1 MKEFSFTVDKEQ
13 KIIGFLRENGVSVEI
28 VQKVKYGGVFLNG
41 VVVKNINDLAKAG
54 DEIVM
59 KLPKD
64 ENNAH
69 CKPIKEK
76 LDVLYEDDYFL
87 AVNKK
92 KGVLTHSL
100 RYNET
105 PSLEQIVRGYFMP
118 NDFTFRAVNRLDK
131 ETSGIVLIAKDE
143 YSASLLGEKIKKGEI
158 LKTYLA
164 VVKNKPS
171 SNHFIVEKPILKMPN
186 TIKRKC
192 DNLGKHAKTEF
203 FYVKQLASDKH
214 LLKAILHTGRTH
226 QIRVHLQ
233 SENLALLGDELYG
246 EPSNEEYVLHAY
258 KLEFVHPFTKEK
270 IQIES
275 PLKL

>member
-1 MKEFSFTVDKEQ
+1 MKEFSFIVDKKQ
-13 KIIGFLRENGVSVEI
+13 KIICFLRENGVSVEI

-41 VVVKNINDLAKAG
+41 IVVKNINDFANAG
-54 DEIVM
+54 DEILM

-64 ENNAH
+64 KNNAH
-69 CKPIKEK
+69 STFLKEK
-76 LDVLYEDDYFL
+76 LEVLYEDDYFL
-87 AVNKK
+87 AVNKN

-100 RYNET
+100 MYNET

-131 ETSGIVLIAKDE
+131 DTSGIVLIAKDE
-143 YSASLLGEKIKKGEI
+143 YSASLLGEKIKNGEI
-158 LKTYLA
+158 VKTYLA
-164 VVKNKPS
+164 VVKNKPKS
-171 SNHFIVEKPILKMPN
+171 EHFIVEKPILKMPN

-192 DNLGKHAKTEF
+192 DSLGKYAKTEF
-203 FYVKQLASDKH
+203 FYLKQLEKGH

-233 SENLALLGDELYG
+233 SEDLALLGDELYG
-246 EPSNEEYVLHAY
+246 EPSSESYILHAY
-258 KLEFVHPFTKEK
+258 KLEFVHPFTKENIK
-270 IQIES
+270 IES